1 MEKVEFRIKQK
12 GVRWEDTPIYVVR
25 SFCDR
30 KAILDF
36 AIDIV
41 EMFQTEVRWNYKGV
55 SQGHYVNEVR
65 K

>member
-12 GVRWEDTPIYVVR
+12 GVKWEDTPIYVVR

-41 EMFQTEVRWNYKGV
+41 EMFQTEVRWN
-55 SQGHYVNEVR
+55 
-65 K
+65 